1 MDEQKRDLGE
11 ETAGKILTAV
21 LVVAGA
27 YALFQLVVR
36 GIFSA
41 VMGGNPD
48 NGIYVLFYGGIVVL
62 AVIALMGAG
71 SGYWLWRRAKAKP
84 AAGGQPSVSGRGLT
98 IGLIVVL
105 AAAVYIIGNFLRG
118 FR

>member
-1 MDEQKRDLGE
+1 MDENKRDLGE
-11 ETAGKILTAV
+11 EIAGKILTAL

-27 YALFQLVVR
+27 YAAFQLVVR

-84 AAGGQPSVSGRGLT
+84 AAGEQSSILGRGLT
-98 IGLIVVL
+98 IGLVVVIVV
-105 AAAVYIIGNFLRG
+105 AVYIIGNFLRG